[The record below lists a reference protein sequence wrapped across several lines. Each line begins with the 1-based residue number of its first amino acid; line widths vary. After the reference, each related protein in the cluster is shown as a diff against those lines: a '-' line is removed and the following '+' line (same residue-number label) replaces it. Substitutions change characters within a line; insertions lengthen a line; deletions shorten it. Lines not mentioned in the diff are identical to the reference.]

1 MSKIPLFF
9 IIVVA
14 IIVIAAS
21 VRYAQQRRE
30 SRDNDAAPL
39 LQRQVVVSNKREKVV
54 NDRRSRQQT
63 VAPAGSEMRYEAS
76 FRPETGGLDVSFR
89 LEEAQ
94 YHTLS
99 VGDRGVLSYK
109 GSRFVAFTPDP

>member
-14 IIVIAAS
+14 IIVVAAS

-30 SRDNDAAPL
+30 GRDNDAAPL
-39 LQRQVVVSNKREKVV
+39 LQRQVVVSNKREKVL

-63 VAPAGSEMRYEAS
+63 VTPAGSEMRYEAS
-76 FRPETGGLDVSFR
+76 FRPESGGMEMVFR
-89 LEEAQ
+89 LQAPQ
-94 YHTLS
+94 YHALS
-99 VGDRGVLSYK
+99 VGDKGVLSYK
-109 GSRFVAFTPDP
+109 GSRFMGFAPDP

>member
-14 IIVIAAS
+14 IIVVAAS

-30 SRDNDAAPL
+30 GRDNDAAPL
-39 LQRQVVVSNKREKVV
+39 LQRQVVVSNKREKVI
-54 NDRRSRQQT
+54 NDRRSRQQA
-63 VAPAGSEMRYEAS
+63 VSPAGSEMRYDVS
-76 FRPETGGLDVSFR
+76 FRPESGGLEVSFR
-89 LEEAQ
+89 LEEVQ
-94 YHTLS
+94 YHALS
-99 VGDRGVLSYK
+99 VGDRGMLSYK

>member
-14 IIVIAAS
+14 IIVVAAS

-30 SRDNDAAPL
+30 GRDNAAPL
-39 LQRQVVVSNKREKVV
+39 LQRQVVVSNKREKVI
-54 NDRRSRQQT
+54 NDRRSRQQA
-63 VAPAGSEMRYEAS
+63 VAPAGSEMRYDVS
-76 FRPETGGLDVSFR
+76 FRPESGGLEVSFR

-94 YHTLS
+94 YHALS
-99 VGDRGVLSYK
+99 VGDRGMLSYK